1 MEGTTE
7 GQDKIRRVTLLI
19 SVLLLF
25 SSVGSYLLYQ
35 HFLSQSFK

>member
-7 GQDKIRRVTLLI
+7 GQDKIRRVTLLM

-35 HFLSQSFK
+35 HFYQS